1 MISHGSSAVLTL
13 HRYNEKNVD
22 DPSIQCKAQIRNMPP
37 KMTFSLLLEKAEKDY
52 YSFSNT
58 TYCHRLPSIFGAM
71 KRAYTEFPIIISM
84 EAWNYFLF
92 LFLIRKIG
100 SKGNLS

>member
-37 KMTFSLLLEKAEKDY
+37 KMTFSLLLDKAEKDY
-52 YSFSNT
+52 T
-58 TYCHRLPSIFGAM
+58 A
-71 KRAYTEFPIIISM
+71 FPTQHIAID
-84 EAWNYFLF
+84 YLQY
-92 LFLIRKIG
+92 LVL
-100 SKGNLS
+100 